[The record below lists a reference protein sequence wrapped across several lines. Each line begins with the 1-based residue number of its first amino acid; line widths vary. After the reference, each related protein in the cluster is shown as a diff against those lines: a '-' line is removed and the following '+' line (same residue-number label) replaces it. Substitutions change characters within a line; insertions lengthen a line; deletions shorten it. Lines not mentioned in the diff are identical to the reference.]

1 MKVLYSIINFS
12 VLFFFG
18 CLVLIVHSSPCSSK
32 KKKER
37 KKKKETPKLFS
48 EKLFAA
54 RPQKKT
60 MVDTLTGQIKEIGSL
75 RPEC

>member
-12 VLFFFG
+12 VLFFFFG

-32 KKKER
+32 KKKR